1 MTLVPRKRIRL
12 LLATGAGTLAIAA
25 TAAPAASA
33 AQACNSAS
41 ATPASASQHTL
52 KSATLCLLNNERSQ
66 RHMKRL
72 RLNKRLSRAAR
83 GHAQDMVHR
92 QYFSHDTPSGTD
104 FVQRIQRTGYLR
116 SAGAWLVGENLA
128 WGSVNRSTPASIVDA
143 WMHSPGHR
151 ANILNR
157 RFREIGIGVTFGAPE
172 GADGPSATYATDFGT
187 RR

>member
-1 MTLVPRKRIRL
+1 MGLVTRNRIRL
-12 LLATGAGTLAIAA
+12 LLAAGAGTLALAA
-25 TAAPAASA
+25 AGAPAASA
-33 AQACNSAS
+33 AQACGSSS
-41 ATPASASQHTL
+41 ATPDAASQRAL
-52 KSATLCLLNNERSQ
+52 QLSTLCLLNSERSQ
-66 RHMKRL
+66 RHMRRL
-72 RLNKRLSRAAR
+72 RLSKRLSRAAH
-83 GHAQDMVHR
+83 GHAEDMVRR

-104 FVQRIQRTGYLR
+104 FVTRIQRTGYLR

-172 GADGPSATYATDFGT
+172 GVEGPSATYATDFGS